1 MAFDAWESVGGLT
14 CPRRLLLTWVA
25 NENQACLAS
34 TYPQSVATRRPQ
46 MIKSCPD
53 RSCPGVVRDGSCSVC
68 GEQPSRRLPDT
79 RPPAHRRGYD
89 KRWKRIR
96 DGVLARE
103 PLCRHCAGRGRM
115 TAAEL
120 VDHIVPLPL
129 GTHDVD
135 NLQPLCRSC
144 HAVKTAA
151 ERLQR
156 P

>member
-1 MAFDAWESVGGLT
+1 M
-14 CPRRLLLTWVA
+14 
-25 NENQACLAS
+25 NKAC
-34 TYPQSVATRRPQ
+34 T
-46 MIKSCPD
+46 D

-68 GEQPSRRLPDT
+68 GEQQRRRLPDT

-103 PLCRHCAGRGRM
+103 SLCRHCAGRSRI

-120 VDHIVPLPL
+120 VDHIIPLPL

-135 NLQPLCRSC
+135 NLQPLCRSF

-151 ERLQR
+151 ERQQR